1 MVPIP
6 ARAADCWLLT
16 GRYVEVVW
24 SEFLGPTAT
33 LMARRLGDFVER
45 HPAGG
50 EVSVTAMGVS
60 LGAAPSMVRASLIR
74 LDRFGITSMSV
85 ERGVVGVSG
94 LAPSVGPRLLGRLS
108 EAARREHRWQLDAA
122 APLLA
127 VPTSG
132 RQCRRRAAGARRGEG
147 LRGEVAVSAFRAVP
161 RAVGSRV
168 GCPAPSCRAAS
179 EGGVRA
185 SCAGRFPLYTPLQVS
200 LRETCGGP
208 EHAGESRRGGSRRLA
223 R

>member
-6 ARAADCWLLT
+6 ARVADCWLLT

-94 LAPSVGPRLLGRLS
+94 LAPSVGPRLIGRLS

-122 APLLA
+122 AP
-127 VPTSG
+127 VPPSPP
-132 RQCRRRAAGARRGEG
+132 AAGGA
-147 LRGEVAVSAFRAVP
+147 
-161 RAVGSRV
+161 AVGPR
-168 GCPAPSCRAAS
+168 GRGA
-179 EGGVRA
+179 GKG
-185 SCAGRFPLYTPLQVS
+185 CAGRS
-200 LRETCGGP
+200 L
-208 EHAGESRRGGSRRLA
+208 
-223 R
+223 